1 MTIHQLA
8 EKLNQ
13 LAIKNDYNIAS
24 LPALRKRYLN
34 KKLLPHKLF
43 SKLTIKDSPN
53 IYAFHHGGRDEMQ
66 FNVGQ
71 EYVKGKEYT
80 RYGLC
85 FSLEPS
91 MSLTD
96 PVGTLKKFRREFNR
110 LVQRQPSLF
119 AGFEL
124 WYYENGKRYGPFPPA
139 SIPDDWFKKYNFICL
154 GKLIPKSYT
163 DLIASDLDVILSG
176 FDDLLHIYK
185 ICVLNCP
192 PQRSIFTRLTS
203 NDHFWELPSGHPW
216 DENDQGSGRIPFE
229 NQYGFGGEEWLFN
242 KRYSIGNYQ
251 YGFIRGIMNS
261 RGIDDSY
268 AEVHCYTVKKEEK
281 IRKVY
286 YCGHINNCIVIKNDA
301 HEQAN
306 INRLIQRFKNDQI
319 REVVDVNG
327 DARWFEENEFKV
339 AIKFQPKDVHFLD
352 EPVYQPR
359 FPLGTY
365 KRFSAY
371 PLNIP
376 LEDLFETPTEHQPT
390 TFRSGKASQTNT
402 YNRSGKHF
410 SVTIERVHT
419 EIVNELEKQLAPA
432 YTLAKDNIAIEVM
445 YFHGHPADVVI
456 KHERREITI
465 YEVKTSLSARRN
477 IREALAQL
485 LDYACHADELKVRK
499 LIIVSP
505 VRLLNTDHQYLTNI
519 DEILDHHLEYWW
531 YDKEQKPKFVC
542 QFRSQ

>member
-1 MTIHQLA
+1 MMTIHQLA

-13 LAIKNDYNIAS
+13 SAIKSDYNIAS
-24 LPALRKRYLN
+24 LPALRKRYLH
-34 KKLLPHKLF
+34 KQQLPHKIF
-43 SKLTIKDSPN
+43 SKHTIRDKPD
-53 IYAFHHGGRDEMQ
+53 IYAFHHGGLDEMQ

-71 EYVKGKEYT
+71 EYINGKEYT

-96 PVGTLKKFRREFNR
+96 PIGTLKRFKREFNK
-110 LVQRQPSLF
+110 LFQQQPDLF
-119 AGFEL
+119 AHFGL
-124 WYYENGKRYGPFPPA
+124 WYYENGKRHGPFPPA
-139 SIPDDWFKKYNFICL
+139 AIPEKWFKKGNFICL
-154 GKLIPKSYT
+154 GRLIPKSHANLN
-163 DLIASDLDVILSG
+163 DSDLDTILTG
-176 FDDLLHIYK
+176 FDELLLIYK
-185 ICVLNCP
+185 VCVLNCA

-216 DENDQGSGRIPFE
+216 KEADQGSGSIPFE

-261 RGIDDSY
+261 RGNDESY
-268 AEVHCYTVKKEEK
+268 ATVHCYTVKKERNV
-281 IRKVY
+281 RKVY
-286 YCGHINNCIVIKNDA
+286 YCGYISNCIVIKNDA
-301 HEQAN
+301 EEQTN
-306 INRLIQRFKNDQI
+306 INHLIEQFRNEQI
-319 REVVDVNG
+319 SEVAGVNG
-327 DARWFEENEFKV
+327 DARWFQHNQFKA
-339 AIKFQPKDVHFLD
+339 AIKFRPKDVHFLE
-352 EPVYQPR
+352 EPVYQPH

-371 PLNIP
+371 PLDGP
-376 LEDLFETPTEHQPT
+376 LTDIFETSPEHEPT
-390 TFRSGKASQTNT
+390 TFKAGKASQTNS

-419 EIVNELEKQLAPA
+419 EIVEALEKHLAPPF
-432 YTLAKDNIAIEVM
+432 TLVKENIAIEVM
-445 YFHGHPADVVI
+445 YFHGHPADIVTRHNS
-456 KHERREITI
+456 KEITI

-505 VRLLNTDHQYLTNI
+505 VKLLNADQEYLNQLSAIVDHQ
-519 DEILDHHLEYWW
+519 LEYWF
-531 YDKEQKPKFVC
+531 YDKGQAVKFTI
-542 QFRSQ
+542 QFS